1 MTEYVIRFCLGGFAV
16 SAFAVLGDLFRPK
29 SFTGLFG
36 AAPSVAV
43 ATLAIAFWNQG
54 AAYAALEGRSMMIG
68 SLALCLYSVA
78 VCQLM
83 KRYELPA
90 LVATVLSLTVW
101 TLIALGGKWLLFG

>member
-29 SFTGLFG
+29 SFAGLFG

-68 SLALCLYSVA
+68 SLALCLYSIA

-83 KRYELPA
+83 IRYEFSA
-90 LVATVLSLTVW
+90 LVATVVSLIAW
-101 TLIALGGKWLLFG
+101 TSVALGGKWLLLG